1 MTELIL
7 PGDPIRTTRIEPVR
21 VRPTAASLAR
31 QRALREQFLSDPGNV
46 ALTGVR
52 EVIERSWRRSAACLV
67 DPESL
72 ATEVRESRLDAPFL
86 HIATPIM
93 QRLDDM
99 ARDTGACVLLSDASG
114 VHALRMGDSAALRW
128 ADSHAAVIGMG
139 AAEEF
144 AGTNSDGTAL
154 EEGGTVQV
162 WGPEHYAEDLQGTY
176 CTSAPILDGLRNRVV
191 AVLTLMVPE
200 RIALASAP
208 GALALPVEWA
218 AGEIGR
224 QVADRLTFREQALLR
239 AYTRE
244 SRLRGGAAVVA
255 IDGRTTIASN
265 RAKEM
270 LSNSDFAVLSA
281 IARQVDAFG
290 EVREEVVVLAD
301 SRALTV
307 HVKPVTIDGQVI
319 GAVMRLHEITAPPT
333 IGGSTALPAPVSPAP
348 LDDLI
353 GASAVMRRLK
363 SAAMAAVAQSVAVCL
378 TGERG
383 TGRTHLARL
392 MAAAVTPDMAV
403 IDCGP
408 VDSGNAG
415 AFAATIDVAL
425 DVGQTVVARNF
436 DQLSPEVLEHT
447 RDALRAAADR
457 GRLIVTGYEMDAGFF
472 TDAIGTVPIE
482 LRLPPLRSRRD
493 DIPLLVAYFLR
504 SADPGARKVCSG
516 RLLAA
521 LANAEWPGNVAQLR
535 EVITTAAIRN
545 TTGTV
550 CVSDVNEAH
559 QASLARGRL
568 SRLEAAELEQIR
580 HALAEA
586 GGNRAKA
593 ADLLEIGR
601 STLYRKME
609 NYSRRGYELS

>member
-1 MTELIL
+1 MADLIL
-7 PGDPIRTTRIEPVR
+7 PGGPIRTTRTEPVR
-21 VRPTAASLAR
+21 TRPTSASLAG
-31 QRALREQFLSDPGNV
+31 QRALREQFLSDPDNV
-46 ALTGVR
+46 ELTGVR
-52 EVIERSWRRSAACLV
+52 EVIARSWRRSAACLV
-67 DPESL
+67 DPASL
-72 ATEVRESRLDAPFL
+72 QTEVRESRLDAPFL
-86 HIATPIM
+86 QIATPIM

-99 ARDTGACVLLSDASG
+99 AHDTGACVLLSDASG

-128 ADSHAAVIGMG
+128 ADSHAAVVGMG

-154 EEGGTVQV
+154 EEVNTVQV
-162 WGPEHYAEDLQGTY
+162 WGPEHYAEGLQGTY

-224 QVADRLTFREQALLR
+224 QVSDRLTFREQALLR

-255 IDGRTTIASN
+255 VDGRTTIASN

-270 LSNSDFAVLSA
+270 LSNSDFAVLSG
-281 IARQVDAFG
+281 IARQVGAFG
-290 EVREEVVVLAD
+290 EVREEIVALSENRTLA
-301 SRALTV
+301 V
-307 HVKPVTIDGQVI
+307 NVKPVTIDGQVV
-319 GAVMRLHEITAPPT
+319 GAVMRLSEITAQAA
-333 IGGSTALPAPVSPAP
+333 IGGSALSPAAVSLAP

-363 SAAMAAVAQSVAVCL
+363 SAAIAAMTQSVAVCL

-392 MAAAVTPDMAV
+392 MAATADVAV

-408 VDSGNAG
+408 ADSGNPRGHAETIG
-415 AFAATIDVAL
+415 AALAA
-425 DVGQTVVARNF
+425 GQTVVAKNF
-436 DQLSPEVLEHT
+436 DQMAPDVLEHA
-447 RDALRAAADR
+447 RDALRMAADR
-457 GRLIVTGYEMDAGFF
+457 GKLIATTYEMGAGFF

-482 LRLPPLRSRRD
+482 LRLPPLRSRLD
-493 DIPLLVAYFLR
+493 DIPLLVTHFLR
-504 SADPGARKVCSG
+504 SSDAVARPVCSG
-516 RLLAA
+516 RFLAA

-535 EVITTAAIRN
+535 EVVTTAALRN

-550 CVSDVNEAH
+550 CVSDVNEAQ

-580 HALAEA
+580 HALAEV

>member
-7 PGDPIRTTRIEPVR
+7 PGGPIRTKGAELVR
-21 VRPTAASLAR
+21 ARPTSVSLAR
-31 QRALREQFLSDPGNV
+31 QRALREQFLSDPGN
-46 ALTGVR
+46 AELTGVR

-67 DPESL
+67 DPEVL
-72 ATEVRESRLDAPFL
+72 RTEVRESRLDAPFL
-86 HIATPIM
+86 QIATPIM

-99 ARDTGACVLLSDASG
+99 AQDTGACVLLSDASG
-114 VHALRMGDSAALRW
+114 VHALRMGDSVALRW
-128 ADSHAAVIGMG
+128 ADLHAAVIGMA

-154 EEGGTVQV
+154 EEGGMVQV

-176 CTSAPILDGLRNRVV
+176 CTSAPIFDGLRNRVV

-200 RIALASAP
+200 RIALSSAP

-224 QVADRLTFREQALLR
+224 RVSDRLTFREQALLR

-270 LSNSDFAVLSA
+270 LSNSDFAVLSG

-290 EVREEVVVLAD
+290 EVREEIVALSD
-301 SRALTV
+301 GRMLTV
-307 HVKPVTIDGQVI
+307 NVKPVTIDGQVV
-319 GAVMRLHEITAPPT
+319 GAVMRLYEITAQSA
-333 IGGSTALPAPVSPAP
+333 IAGSAVLPAAASMAL
-348 LDDLI
+348 LDDFI
-353 GASAVMRRLK
+353 GASAVVRRLK
-363 SAAMAAVAQSVAVCL
+363 AAAVAAMTQSVAVCL
-378 TGERG
+378 TGQRG
-383 TGRTHLARL
+383 AGRTHLARL
-392 MAAAVTPDMAV
+392 MAATQDVAV
-403 IDCGP
+403 IECGP
-408 VDSGNAG
+408 ADSGNAWER
-415 AFAATIDVAL
+415 AAAMDAAL
-425 DVGQTVVARNF
+425 AVGQTVVAKNF
-436 DQLSPEVLEHT
+436 DQISLDVLEHT

-457 GRLIVTGYEMDAGFF
+457 GMLIVTAYEMDAGFF

-504 SADPGARKVCSG
+504 SSDAGARQVCSG
-516 RLLAA
+516 RLLTA

-535 EVITTAAIRN
+535 EVVTTAALRN

-550 CVSDVNEAH
+550 CVSDLNEAH

-568 SRLEAAELEQIR
+568 SRLEAAEVEQIR
-580 HALAEA
+580 QALAEA

>member
-7 PGDPIRTTRIEPVR
+7 PDGPIRTRRTELVR
-21 VRPTAASLAR
+21 ARPNAVSLAR
-31 QRALREQFLSDPGNV
+31 QRALREQFLSDPGTV
-46 ALTGVR
+46 DLTGVR

-72 ATEVRESRLDAPFL
+72 QTQMRESRLDAPFL
-86 HIATPIM
+86 QIATPIM

-99 ARDTGACVLLSDASG
+99 AQDTGACVLLSDASG

-162 WGPEHYAEDLQGTY
+162 WGPEHYAEELQGTY
-176 CTSAPILDGLRNRVV
+176 CTSAPILDGLRNRVL

-224 QVADRLTFREQALLR
+224 QVSDRLTFREQALLR

-255 IDGRTTIASN
+255 VDGRTTIASN

-270 LSNSDFAVLSA
+270 LSNSDFAVLSG

-290 EVREEVVVLAD
+290 EVREEIVALSD
-301 SRALTV
+301 NRTLTV
-307 HVKPVTIDGQVI
+307 HVKPVTIDGQVV
-319 GAVMRLHEITAPPT
+319 GAVMRLSEITAQSA
-333 IGGSTALPAPVSPAP
+333 IGGSAASPAAVSLAP

-363 SAAMAAVAQSVAVCL
+363 SAAIAAMTQSVAVCL

-392 MAAAVTPDMAV
+392 MAAAPDVAV
-403 IDCGP
+403 IECGP
-408 VDSGNAG
+408 VDSLGPQG
-415 AFAATIDVAL
+415 RAAAIDAAL
-425 DVGQTVVARNF
+425 AAGQTVVARNF
-436 DQLSPEVLEHT
+436 DQMSPEVLEHT
-447 RDALRAAADR
+447 RDALRVAADR
-457 GRLIVTGYEMDAGFF
+457 GKLIATAYEMDAGFF

-493 DIPLLVAYFLR
+493 DIPLLVTYFLT
-504 SADPGARKVCSG
+504 SSDAVATPVCSG

-535 EVITTAAIRN
+535 EVVTTAALRN

-580 HALAEA
+580 HALAEV